1 MPEAKVQDVA
11 SVGLGSFLAASW
23 KRNIDQPDAT
33 WFYISLARENFIWL
47 ILIFFDMKIWEYSF
61 ENPPPKK

>member
-1 MPEAKVQDVA
+1 MVNQQFQDNAPAVVMTLEDSQSNGTQAVTMEELVAMPEAKVQDVA

-33 WFYISLARENFIWL
+33 
-47 ILIFFDMKIWEYSF
+47 
-61 ENPPPKK
+61 

>member
-1 MPEAKVQDVA
+1 MNQQFQDNASAVVITLEDSRSNGTQAVTMEELVAMPEAKVQDVA

-33 WFYISLARENFIWL
+33 
-47 ILIFFDMKIWEYSF
+47 
-61 ENPPPKK
+61 